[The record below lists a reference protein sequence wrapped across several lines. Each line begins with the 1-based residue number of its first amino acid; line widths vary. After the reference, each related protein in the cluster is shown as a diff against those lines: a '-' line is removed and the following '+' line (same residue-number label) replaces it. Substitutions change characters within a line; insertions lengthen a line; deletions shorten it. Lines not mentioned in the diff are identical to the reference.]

1 MSLGITPTG
10 FYFWKYVHSPVKPG
24 FPLGSPSLYCSPMD
38 LKTSC
43 WGHYWDHNYISWS
56 KRFIM
61 KYLNCPVPH
70 RRYSVVF
77 MVFTVRSSAEKLII
91 SFDLSGFRAEEL
103 APPLL
108 LYSLAQASAFRRE
121 VQSRLLSNLP
131 YGVIGLRW

>member
-1 MSLGITPTG
+1 
-10 FYFWKYVHSPVKPG
+10 
-24 FPLGSPSLYCSPMD
+24 
-38 LKTSC
+38 
-43 WGHYWDHNYISWS
+43 
-56 KRFIM
+56 M

-131 YGVIGLRW
+131 YGVIGLR